1 METPNPTLQGIF
13 NKRRNESKW
22 IAESQ
27 QRRYSSKLLE
37 ALRLVRRKK
46 PPAPSRALRE
56 ASDRALAVAAR
67 GRSRWSRAILSSRR
81 GLSIHKNKKRAVT
94 GCSRLGKRADGLFRS
109 RGKRFA
115 GLEVERRRRVL
126 GRLVPGQSHERSHGA
141 ACSIS
146 DQISTVH
153 DLIFYFLIHEIG
165 CCRRKAQAC
174 GIDVIVLFVRFSGQY
189 HQMAPASCDLHQ
201 YGGPSSSLHGFRD
214 HYKCKF
220 MISSIAQM

>member
-94 GCSRLGKRADGLFRS
+94 GCSRLGKHADGLFRS

-115 GLEVERRRRVL
+115 GVEVERRRRIL
-126 GRLVPGQSHERSHGA
+126 GRLVPGCRKLVLPKLVEEAGDYIAALEMQVRAMSALTELLAPSLIRSPPYT
-141 ACSIS
+141 I
-146 DQISTVH
+146 
-153 DLIFYFLIHEIG
+153 
-165 CCRRKAQAC
+165 
-174 GIDVIVLFVRFSGQY
+174 
-189 HQMAPASCDLHQ
+189 
-201 YGGPSSSLHGFRD
+201 
-214 HYKCKF
+214 
-220 MISSIAQM
+220 